1 MILPG
6 NASCHGCPITIAMK
20 TLDEIENPVV
30 LMPASCSTVIAG
42 IHPNSALKLTVVHV
56 PFPSTPSVAAGMSR
70 GYRKLGIKANVIAW
84 MGDGAADISFTALKA
99 IAERNE
105 DVMVVIVDN
114 EAFMNTGNQSSSST
128 PKYAKTTTDPAG
140 KRENRRSVSL
150 SLINYG
156 YVATAS
162 VGYVKD
168 LRRKMRKAGE
178 KDGFRL
184 LHIHCPCPPGWKFE
198 AGLTVE
204 IARLAVQS
212 LFWILWEKDN
222 KLRIS
227 EISKKAYENRIPAE
241 KYIKLQGRFKGI
253 KREEIEEL
261 EKFAVEEFERLLK
274 LEEIL

>member
-20 TLDEIENPVV
+20 TLDEVENPVV

-42 IHPNSALKLTVVHV
+42 IHPNSALKVPVVHV

-70 GYRKLGIKANVIAW
+70 GYKRLGVKANVIAW
-84 MGDGAADISFTALKA
+84 MGDGSADISFSALKA
-99 IAERNE
+99 VAERNE
-105 DVMVVIVDN
+105 DLIVVIVDN

-128 PKYAKTTTDPAG
+128 PKYAKTTTDPSG

-150 SLINYG
+150 SLIEYG

-168 LRRKMRKAGE
+168 LRGKMRKAGK

-184 LHIHCPCPPGWKFE
+184 IHVHCPCPPGWRFDSE
-198 AGLTVE
+198 LTVE
-204 IARLAVQS
+204 IARLAVET
-212 LFWILWEKDN
+212 LFWVLWEKDR

-227 EISKKAYENRIPAE
+227 EISKRAYKSRLPAE
-241 KYIKLQGRFKGI
+241 EYILRQGRF
-253 KREEIEEL
+253 
-261 EKFAVEEFERLLK
+261 
-274 LEEIL
+274 